1 MFYRAWI
8 HTPNPQQELIYLS
21 DPRVPGELGA
31 ALVAN
36 GYLTSL
42 SGEVTWAGFNAG
54 DVSIKSFSFKSKGQ
68 VVLFARHLIR
78 LDEVVIE
85 PGTQVSES

>member
-1 MFYRAWI
+1 M
-8 HTPNPQQELIYLS
+8 
-21 DPRVPGELGA
+21 
-31 ALVAN
+31 
-36 GYLTSL
+36 
-42 SGEVTWAGFNAG
+42 WAGFNAG
-54 DVSIKSFSFKSKGQ
+54 DVSIKTFSFKAKGQ

>member
-1 MFYRAWI
+1 MFYRALV

-21 DPRVPGELGA
+21 DPRAPGEMGA
-31 ALVAN
+31 ALAAN

-42 SGEVTWAGFNAG
+42 AGEATWAGFNAG
-54 DVSIKSFSFKSKGQ
+54 DVTVKSFSFRSKGQ